1 MHMKKFL
8 EIGVA
13 LLCGSTAGAQDYPL
27 KPIRVITSAQ
37 GGSSD
42 FVARLIA
49 QGISPALGQQVLI
62 DNRTGATTGGD
73 IVSKSPADGYTLIYW
88 GSTFW
93 TLPLM
98 RKSVPYDPVK
108 DFAPI
113 TMSITEPL
121 MLVVHPSLP
130 VKSTRELIALAKS
143 RPGDLNYASGGVGS
157 SNHLAAELFK
167 SMADLRIATV
177 QYRGSGGAVT
187 ALLGGEVQLM
197 FSTTAAVAPHIKSGR
212 LRPLAVTSTKPSALA
227 PALPTISASGISGY
241 EASQRAGLLAPAKTS
256 PNIIRR
262 LHQEV
267 IAVLNKP
274 DVKERFIS
282 HGVEI
287 LASTPDEFASMMKS
301 EMTRM
306 DKVIKDAGIRDDG

>member
-27 KPIRVITSAQ
+27 KPIRVITSAP

-108 DFAPI
+108 DFAPT

-130 VKSTRELIALAKS
+130 AKSTRELIALAKS
-143 RPGDLNYASGGVGS
+143 RPGERRCARNSGPSKRCSMDVANS
-157 SNHLAAELFK
+157 RTLAVFN
-167 SMADLRIATV
+167 RIAL
-177 QYRGSGGAVT
+177 S
-187 ALLGGEVQLM
+187 
-197 FSTTAAVAPHIKSGR
+197 
-212 LRPLAVTSTKPSALA
+212 PSARNRPKLVCDKITGLPIA
-227 PALPTISASGISGY
+227 KNSGSFDGSRNALNSSSCPG
-241 EASQRAGLLAPAKTS
+241 
-256 PNIIRR
+256 
-262 LHQEV
+262 
-267 IAVLNKP
+267 
-274 DVKERFIS
+274 
-282 HGVEI
+282 
-287 LASTPDEFASMMKS
+287 
-301 EMTRM
+301 
-306 DKVIKDAGIRDDG
+306 